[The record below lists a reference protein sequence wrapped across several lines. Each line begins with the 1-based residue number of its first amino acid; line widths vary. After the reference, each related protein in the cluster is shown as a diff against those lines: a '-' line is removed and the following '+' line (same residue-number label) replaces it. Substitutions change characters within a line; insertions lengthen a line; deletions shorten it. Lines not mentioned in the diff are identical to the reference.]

1 MTKKLLW
8 FTLAILLTTV
18 SLLVPATP
26 AAACGSNFCTS
37 AQKLACAQTC
47 HFRGIG
53 LWCDSTTCTS
63 LCICGSVP
71 PG

>member
-8 FTLAILLTTV
+8 LASAILLTTA
-18 SLLVPATP
+18 SLLGPSTP

-37 AQKLACAQTC
+37 AQRLACAQTC
-47 HFRGIG
+47 HYRGIG

-63 LCICGSVP
+63 ECICGSVP
-71 PG
+71 PA